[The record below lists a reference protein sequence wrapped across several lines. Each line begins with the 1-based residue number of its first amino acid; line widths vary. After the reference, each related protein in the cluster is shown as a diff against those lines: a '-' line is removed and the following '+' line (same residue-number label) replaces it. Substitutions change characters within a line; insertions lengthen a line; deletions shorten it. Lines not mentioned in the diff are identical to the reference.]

1 MDDGDS
7 RPPTRPASPDVI
19 FDEPEPLPRMLSP
32 LHRATVEDD
41 IRKVMELLATGADVN
56 EKGLDGRTP
65 LHVCAQNNNTVMAE
79 VLLYKS
85 ASINVAD
92 DSGNEPLRTALDAGS
107 TEMACMLLSHG
118 GSVQTLSR
126 FIVDVARRERMGEKR
141 LILRCFGCVADE
153 GKEDELLDL
162 LSNAT
167 HGAPSRLESAVVEI
181 LHDAESSFMSE
192 TVGLAKYFSERKA
205 KLPVESSE
213 QGRDGKRESDP
224 DSLATQS
231 QIKIRSIWDPNGHEQ
246 GQTPESRKNREEN
259 LTRPLEGALT
269 KSSEQDG
276 SSGIV
281 RSGTSVQPT
290 SMAATCED
298 DSSTFL
304 DHRSQP
310 RNAIYGVDEFYGAG
324 YVDEN
329 VPPRESVSL
338 PVQKT
343 GSSKELESVVLD
355 TKATLDSISGISR
368 PDDDAL
374 AVVKT
379 TSSHTIPR
387 KPLLQRQFSWE
398 AKASDDVTS
407 ISHTAQPANSTKT
420 TELQLRT
427 PQSPPHPPP
436 AGHLFGIALQ
446 ELCTRQGRPVPQVVL
461 DCISV
466 LEQDTFHLSG
476 IYQHPP
482 EPMLVEK
489 LRDFMENGELLVL
502 PPHV

>member
-19 FDEPEPLPRMLSP
+19 FEEPESLPRMLSP

-118 GSVQTLSR
+118 ASVQTLSR
-126 FIVDVARRERMGEKR
+126 FIVDMALRERIGEEK

-167 HGAPSRLESAVVEI
+167 HGAPASLESAVVEI

-192 TVGLAKYFSERKA
+192 TVGLAKSFSERKA

-224 DSLATQS
+224 DSPATQS
-231 QIKIRSIWDPNGHEQ
+231 QIKIRSIWDPNGCER

-259 LTRPLEGALT
+259 PTRSLEGALT

-276 SSGIV
+276 SPEIV
-281 RSGTSVQPT
+281 RSGTAVQPT

-304 DHRSQP
+304 GHRPQP
-310 RNAIYGVDEFYGAG
+310 RNAIYGVDEN
-324 YVDEN
+324 D
-329 VPPRESVSL
+329 PLRESVSL

-355 TKATLDSISGISR
+355 TKATLDSVSGIAS
-368 PDDDAL
+368 PDGDAL
-374 AVVKT
+374 TVVKT
-379 TSSHTIPR
+379 ASPHTIPR

-398 AKASDDVTS
+398 AEASDDVTS
-407 ISHTAQPANSTKT
+407 ISRTAQPANSTKT
-420 TELQLRT
+420 TELQLST
-427 PQSPPHPPP
+427 PQSPPHLPP

-489 LRDFMENGELLVL
+489 LRDFMENGELPVL